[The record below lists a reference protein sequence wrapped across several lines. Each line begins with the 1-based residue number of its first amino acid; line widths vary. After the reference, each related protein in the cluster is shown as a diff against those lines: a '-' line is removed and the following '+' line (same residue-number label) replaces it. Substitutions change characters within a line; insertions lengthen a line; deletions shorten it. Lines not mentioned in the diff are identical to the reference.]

1 MSGPTGVMAPPLP
14 GPTPAQ
20 RLPSPYSL
28 PLHALRLA
36 GKCALPLILWFAAGE
51 LVRFVLL
58 YGATEVAYGDF
69 RQVRL
74 VAVMTLL
81 TLIVLAAMTVITGML
96 YTLRSALWEIRARA
110 GEGVEDERFFRAL
123 DRVAPTFAVL
133 YLAWGFQTEDARD
146 VYQMD
151 MFHHAS
157 DVLES
162 SWFGEESQVGRGL
175 VDLDWRVSL
184 GAMAVMFGLKMLF
197 AKFVEKGKG
206 RFYGFGAAFSE
217 FAFVFY
223 GLNATVA
230 VADARSEWM
239 EQRSVIVGSEDVW
252 TEVQKDVPV
261 WKTITEAVGDLWPL
275 FIDAVAVP
283 LAWLTVAM
291 LVFGAY
297 SDETRA
303 LVKGT
308 RLEKG
313 VERLESSH
321 DLTQKSFNQVTG
333 GFRDRWLPLANS
345 LRMIFKSGA
354 PLFGMMCLCYVTIAV
369 AAQYADRAVRT
380 LIGTRQEWTW
390 TYLGPPMSFVRE
402 LIVTVLTMALLAAT
416 YDIAATR
423 ARLKGESLN
432 DV

>member
-1 MSGPTGVMAPPLP
+1 MSGSTGVMAPPAS
-14 GPTPAQ
+14 GPAPA
-20 RLPSPYSL
+20 RRMPSPYSL

-51 LVRFVLL
+51 AARYALL
-58 YGATEVAYGDF
+58 YGASEVAYGEW

-74 VAVMTLL
+74 VLVMTLL
-81 TLIVLAAMTVITGML
+81 TFIVLAAMIVTTGML
-96 YTLRSALWEIRARA
+96 HALRGALWEMRARA
-110 GEGVEDERFFRAL
+110 GEGVADEPFFRTL
-123 DRVAPTFAVL
+123 DRVAPAFAVL

-151 MFHHAS
+151 MFHHLDEQMTAS
-157 DVLES
+157 FFGES
-162 SWFGEESQVGRGL
+162 SDVGRGL
-175 VDLDWRVSL
+175 TDLDWRVSL
-184 GAMAVMFGLKMLF
+184 GAMVVTFALKTLF
-197 AKFVEKGKG
+197 AKALEKGKG
-206 RFYGFGAAFSE
+206 GFFGFLAAFSE

-230 VADARSEWM
+230 FADARSEWV
-239 EQRSVIVGSEDVW
+239 EHRSVVAG
-252 TEVQKDVPV
+252 TEEVVTAAKESLPV
-261 WKTITEAVGDLWPL
+261 WDAITGDYWPL

-297 SDETRA
+297 SDETRV

-313 VERLESSH
+313 VDRLESSH
-321 DLTQKSFNQVTG
+321 DLTQKSFDRLTG

-345 LRMIFKSGA
+345 LRLVFRSGF
-354 PLFGMMCLCYVTIAV
+354 PLFGMMCLCYVALSV
-369 AAQYADRAVRT
+369 GGAYAQRAVVALVGSRE
-380 LIGTRQEWTW
+380 EWVW
-390 TYLGPPMSFVRE
+390 VYQGVPLVFLRE
-402 LIVTVLTMALLAAT
+402 MVVTVLTMALLAAT
-416 YDIAATR
+416 YDLAATR
-423 ARLKGESLN
+423 ARLRGRPLN